1 MELVERRV
9 RGRGAG
15 GVAQVGVPP
24 ERCPRQQPD
33 EALRQLQAAGARR
46 IGAVRRPP
54 DRRVEAVPAPREHA
68 EELDR
73 AAHDAGFRVRL
84 IVVRGD
90 GDADDFRGHG

>member
-1 MELVERRV
+1 MSGKLRSTLVML
-9 RGRGAG
+9 
-15 GVAQVGVPP
+15 
-24 ERCPRQQPD
+24 QPLKGD
-33 EALRQLQAAGARR
+33 EVQAALSALGTA
-46 IGAVRRPP
+46 I
-54 DRRVEAVPAPREHA
+54 